1 MSFARVR
8 LQVESG
14 VAELTLSGADAGN
27 AIDEVMAAELREAL
41 CDLDDRPDVVVVVLT
56 GDGPN
61 FCRGSALPVDPSAE
75 RMAAHSVASSVAGM
89 GKPTVAAIE
98 GDALDQGLELALAC
112 DVRVVGSQARLGMTQ
127 AAAGCLPWDGGT
139 QRLPRLVGRS
149 RALEM
154 LLMARVMSGQEAAA
168 AGLAAE
174 VTAPGRALERAMDAA
189 RVMSTH
195 GPLALRYLKE
205 AVYKGADLSLEQ
217 AMRMEVDL
225 ATLLHS
231 TRDRAE
237 GLRAFADKRRPEFT
251 GE

>member
-1 MSFARVR
+1 MA
-8 LQVESG
+8 SG
-14 VAELTLSGADAGN
+14 VAALTLSGADAGN
-27 AIDEVMAAELREAL
+27 SIDEITAAELRETL
-41 CDLDDRPDVVVVVLT
+41 GDLDDRPDVTVVVLT
-56 GDGPN
+56 GDGSN
-61 FCRGSALPVDPSAE
+61 FCRGTTLPVVPTAE
-75 RMAAHSVASSVAGM
+75 QMAAHSVASSVAGI

-112 DVRVVGSQARLGMTQ
+112 DLRVVGKHARLGLTQ
-127 AAAGCLPWDGGT
+127 AAEGGLPWDGGT
-139 QRLPRLVGRS
+139 QRLPRLIGRS

-154 LLMARVMSGQEAAA
+154 LLMARVLSGQEAADI
-168 AGLAAE
+168 GLATE

-189 RVMSTH
+189 GVMETH

-205 AVYKGADLSLEQ
+205 AVYKGADLSLDQ

-231 TRDRAE
+231 TQDRAE

>member
-8 LQVESG
+8 LQVASG
-14 VAELTLSGADAGN
+14 VAALTVSGADAGN
-27 AIDEVMAAELREAL
+27 SIDEITAAELREAL
-41 CDLDDRPDVVVVVLT
+41 GDLDDRPDVMVVVLT

-61 FCRGSALPVDPSAE
+61 FCRGTTLPVVPTAE
-75 RMAAHSVASSVAGM
+75 QMAAHSVASSVAGI

-112 DVRVVGSQARLGMTQ
+112 DMRVVGEHARLGMTQ
-127 AAAGCLPWDGGT
+127 AAEGGLPWDGGT
-139 QRLPRLVGRS
+139 QRLPRLIGRS

-154 LLMARVMSGQEAAA
+154 LLMARVLGGQEAAA
-168 AGLAAE
+168 IGLATE

-189 RVMSTH
+189 RVMEAH

-205 AVYKGADLSLEQ
+205 AVYKGADLSLDQ
-217 AMRMEVDL
+217 AMRMEGDL

-231 TRDRAE
+231 TQDRAE